1 LPVILF
7 RLIFIPL
14 ICLVSL
20 SLMAMISTARTK
32 IKAEAGHP
40 CIIPRK
46 TLKIT
51 YVFVNNCIY
60 FKYSLCTLKPA
71 EKLSACSPASMP

>member
-1 LPVILF
+1 
-7 RLIFIPL
+7 
-14 ICLVSL
+14 
-20 SLMAMISTARTK
+20 MAMISTARTK

-51 YVFVNNCIY
+51 YLFVNNCIY

-71 EKLSACSPASMP
+71 EKLSACSPASMPYKELGTISTIYGSIFNESLS